1 MKSVGTAAKVMAGPP
16 GGSFPALILLYA
28 ALYGAYGT
36 ESPFLPSFLAERG
49 LAPGEIGVVLA
60 AGTLVRLAAGPVAG
74 RIADRHDATRLVL
87 GAAAALAGLVSF
99 AFLAGHG
106 VWSLLAISMMHA
118 VAIASLAPLADV
130 LALAAVER
138 ERSFPYGWVRGAGSG
153 AFILG
158 TLASGQLVGQ
168 AGIASILV
176 SSGVLFLVMALA
188 TTRVPAPSSTRPSTE
203 GDVAFWAPFAL
214 PAFRRLVLVAA
225 IVIGSHALNDG
236 FAVILWREAGISP
249 ETIGWLWSESVAAE
263 VVVFTVIGPPLLA
276 RLGPARA
283 AGLAA
288 GMGVLRWSVMA
299 VTTSVPVLAVS
310 QLTHGF
316 TFALLHL
323 AAMSVIGRLVPER
336 SAATAQT
343 LYGTLG
349 LGLASVALTLASG
362 SLFARFGAGAFWA
375 MAALSGTA
383 IPLALTLRVP
393 GHGASGTATLACTG
407 DL

>member
-1 MKSVGTAAKVMAGPP
+1 MSSMGATAKIAAGSP
-16 GGSFPALILLYA
+16 GGSLPALLLLYA

-36 ESPFLPSFLAERG
+36 ESPFLPSFLGERG
-49 LAPGEIGVVLA
+49 LAPGEIGAVLA
-60 AGTLVRLAAGPVAG
+60 AGTLVRLAAGPIAG
-74 RIADRHDATRLVL
+74 RIADRYAATRLVL
-87 GAAAALAGLVSF
+87 GSAAALAGLVSF
-99 AFLAGHG
+99 AYFAGHG
-106 VWSLLAISMMHA
+106 FWSLLAIGMAHA
-118 VAIASLAPLADV
+118 VAIASLAPLADA

-138 ERSFPYGWVRGAGSG
+138 ERTFSYGWVRGAGS
-153 AFILG
+153 AVFILG
-158 TLASGQLVGQ
+158 TLASGQLVGR
-168 AGIASILV
+168 AGLSSILV
-176 SSGVLFLVMALA
+176 SSGILFLVMALA
-188 TTRVPAPSSTRPSTE
+188 TTRVPAPSRRPSAGRQSEAGE
-203 GDVAFWAPFAL
+203 GAFWAPLAI

-236 FAVILWREAGISP
+236 FAVILWREAGIPP

-263 VVVFTVIGPPLLA
+263 VVVFVVIGPPLLA

-288 GMGVLRWSVMA
+288 GIGVLRWSVMA
-299 VTTSVPVLAVS
+299 VTTSVPVLGLS

-349 LGLASVALTLASG
+349 LGLASAALTLASG
-362 SLFARFGAGAFWA
+362 SLFAQFGAGAFWA
-375 MAALSGTA
+375 MAALCAAA
-383 IPLALTLRVP
+383 IPLALSLRVP
-393 GHGASGTATLACTG
+393 EDDPSGTATLA
-407 DL
+407 

>member
-1 MKSVGTAAKVMAGPP
+1 MSSVGLRDAIATVPLR
-16 GGSFPALILLYA
+16 GSLPALVLLYA

-36 ESPFLPSFLAERG
+36 ESPFLPSFLGERG

-60 AGTLVRLAAGPVAG
+60 AGTLVRLAAGPIAG
-74 RIADRHDATRLVL
+74 RIADRYNATRLVL

-99 AFLAGHG
+99 AYFAGHG
-106 VWSLLAISMMHA
+106 FWSLLAIGMAHA

-130 LALAAVER
+130 LALAAAAR

-158 TLASGQLVGQ
+158 TLASGQLVGR
-168 AGIASILV
+168 AGLSIILV
-176 SSGVLFLVMALA
+176 SSGILFLVMALA
-188 TTRVPAPSSTRPSTE
+188 TTRVPAPSPRDSGSRPGE
-203 GDVAFWAPFAL
+203 RDEVAFWAPLAI
-214 PAFRRLVLVAA
+214 PAFRRMVIVAA

-249 ETIGWLWSESVAAE
+249 GTIGWLWSESVAAE
-263 VVVFTVIGPPLLA
+263 VFVFVVIGPPLLA

-288 GMGVLRWSVMA
+288 GIGVLRWSVMA
-299 VTTSVPVLAVS
+299 VTTSVPVLALS

-362 SLFARFGAGAFWA
+362 SLYARFGAGAFWA
-375 MAALSGTA
+375 MAALSATA
-383 IPLALTLRVP
+383 IPLALTLQVP
-393 GHGASGTATLACTG
+393 DDASGTATLA
-407 DL
+407 

>member
-1 MKSVGTAAKVMAGPP
+1 MSSAGATAKVAAASL
-16 GGSFPALILLYA
+16 GGSLPALLLLYA

-36 ESPFLPSFLAERG
+36 ESPFLPSFLADRG
-49 LAPGEIGVVLA
+49 LAPGEIGMVLA
-60 AGTLVRLAAGPVAG
+60 AGTLVRLAAGPIAG
-74 RIADRHDATRLVL
+74 RIADPHDATRLVL

-99 AFLAGHG
+99 AYLAGWG
-106 VWSLLAISMMHA
+106 FWPLLAIGMAHA
-118 VAIASLAPLADV
+118 VAIAPLAPLADV
-130 LALAAVER
+130 LALAAATR

-158 TLASGQLVGQ
+158 TLASGFLIAE
-168 AGIASILV
+168 AGLSSILV
-176 SSGVLFLVMALA
+176 SSGILFLVMALA
-188 TTRVPAPSSTRPSTE
+188 TTRVPAPVRMPAPEADRT
-203 GDVAFWAPFAL
+203 AFWAPLAI

-236 FAVILWREAGISP
+236 FAVILWREAGISAR
-249 ETIGWLWSESVAAE
+249 TIGWLWSESVAAE
-263 VVVFTVIGPPLLA
+263 VVVFVAIGPWLLA

-288 GMGVLRWSVMA
+288 GIGVLRWAVMA
-299 VTTSVPVLAVS
+299 STTSVPVLALS

-323 AAMSVIGRLVPER
+323 AAMNVIGRLVPER

-349 LGLASVALTLASG
+349 LGLVSAALTLASG
-362 SLFARFGAGAFWA
+362 WLYARFGAGAFWA
-375 MAALSGTA
+375 MAALCTTA

-393 GHGASGTATLACTG
+393 DDDASGTATLA
-407 DL
+407 